1 MYGDFVIATSVRELQ
16 MYIDQF
22 RDPTKKMKVF
32 VLDEDIINQ
41 DNYICASIL
50 LPPFYALTDLIDNND
65 KNSFITK
72 YIEYLSGNDVDK
84 FIMLVATAI
93 FKNID
98 VVFYTNNSD
107 PGMFLSPLL
116 EFIKANYGLIY
127 DEKGNSVDQRF
138 VPFLINKMN
147 MYGYSNNMSFQQPQ
161 VNYNIQQQSSISPF
175 ERY

>member
-1 MYGDFVIATSVRELQ
+1 
-16 MYIDQF
+16 
-22 RDPTKKMKVF
+22 
-32 VLDEDIINQ
+32 
-41 DNYICASIL
+41 
-50 LPPFYALTDLIDNND
+50 
-65 KNSFITK
+65 
-72 YIEYLSGNDVDK
+72 
-84 FIMLVATAI
+84 MLVATAI

-147 MYGYSNNMSFQQPQ
+147 MYGYSSNMSFQQPQ